1 MNGAARPTFNGK
13 GMSWLGDKTSHGGIV
28 MTGFRQSTW
37 NGGIAQARLGDIVFC
52 PKCAPHRHTISQ
64 ASGMSV
70 FGVRSALEGDI
81 TSCGAVLLAE
91 RAAPKELTAAQAF
104 MDGAGFDDRYVLL
117 DSNGQPMPHTYYACQ
132 TQDGEIEYGTTD
144 DAGRTHFHLTGQ
156 QAEQVSFFVAG

>member
-1 MNGAARPTFNGK
+1 
-13 GMSWLGDKTSHGGIV
+13 
-28 MTGFRQSTW
+28 
-37 NGGIAQARLGDIVFC
+37 
-52 PKCAPHRHTISQ
+52 
-64 ASGMSV
+64 MSV

-104 MDGAGFDDRYVLL
+104 IDGTGFDDRYVLL

-132 TQDGEIEYGTTD
+132 TQDGAVEYGTTD
-144 DAGRTHFHLTGQ
+144 DVGRTHFHLTGM